1 MEFAPLDDA
10 QCEEIDIILRSA
22 MRSSIFDE
30 SAQWLP
36 RKVFHMCPS
45 LMDSHGIRCT
55 KYMQE
60 GKAINQLILDLNSP
74 NDKAC
79 KVWSR
84 NVVQHLMATGT
95 KGAPNTYGWGMALSL
110 LNKYELEL
118 YNPSTDECPFATAQP
133 LRILREA
140 AHQSLS
146 YNVANKM
153 ANHGVYTVNE
163 LLHQDPSNIARKET
177 ITPWLDPAEYD
188 ELCRAWYAP
197 HDKLSAPSRSSR
209 LRIPQNSPENNN
221 AEASLPAF
229 SCATC
234 GDEYDDPCTTSRF
247 YSPQHDRAWCTSCA
261 QTGRRN
267 LNLEYPD
274 LRK

>member
-1 MEFAPLDDA
+1 
-10 QCEEIDIILRSA
+10 
-22 MRSSIFDE
+22 
-30 SAQWLP
+30 
-36 RKVFHMCPS
+36 
-45 LMDSHGIRCT
+45 
-55 KYMQE
+55 MQE

-146 YNVANKM
+146 YNVANET

-163 LLHQDPSNIARKET
+163 LLHQDQSNIACKED
-177 ITPWLDPAEYD
+177 ITPWLDPAEYN

-197 HDKLSAPSRSSR
+197 HDKAISTKSKQQASYPAKQSRK
-209 LRIPQNSPENNN
+209 Q
-221 AEASLPAF
+221 
-229 SCATC
+229 
-234 GDEYDDPCTTSRF
+234 
-247 YSPQHDRAWCTSCA
+247 
-261 QTGRRN
+261 
-267 LNLEYPD
+267 
-274 LRK
+274 